1 MAEINVEK
9 KKSKWLW
16 IILAAIILGIILL
29 VFLFQDGNVDEE
41 NENPDQLEEVTLAPG
56 LLLHSSNVKFLQEL
70 HAPFRIKIEALV

>member
-16 IILAAIILGIILL
+16 IILAAVILGIILL

-41 NENPDQLEEVTLAPG
+41 NPDQLEEVTLAPR